1 MQVPERME
9 NRLKDKDFSIPTLTL
24 LEREHNIALICCR
37 RCKRV
42 TKHQLGKYG
51 KDHGSRRYNDE
62 ENFIPILK
70 KKKANSMKHARK
82 CLNCGFVHTF

>member
-1 MQVPERME
+1 ME
-9 NRLKDKDFSIPTLTL
+9 SRLENKTLSILTPFN
-24 LEREHNIALICCR
+24 REHNIALIYCR
-37 RCKRV
+37 QCKKV
-42 TKHQLGKYG
+42 TKHQLGKYKEG
-51 KDHGSRRYNDE
+51 HSAKKYNDQ